1 MEFKTFIIENRVY
14 KITQEF
20 VKYFYELFNRYVFPK
35 RIKHLLIYV
44 QFVIFNMPSY
54 LEWWLLLSKLF

>member
-54 LEWWLLLSKLF
+54 LE